1 MNDTI
6 YYIKI
11 TKSKNVAVENNAL
24 RVFIKMKKSPDNGQ
38 LVFGDC
44 TDDIDEFYMI
54 WNEQKINEVIK
65 GFKSTG
71 VQMEYENLTNSILN
85 GEYNEAFIETFS
97 IDKNYSQL
105 LLFMKHNLSIDNLLD
120 KIRERGEDSLTG
132 FEKKYLSTN
141 TNEKS

>member
-6 YYIKI
+6 YYIRI
-11 TKSKNVAVENNAL
+11 TKSENLAIEDNAL
-24 RVFIKMKKSPDNGQ
+24 RVFIKMKKAQDEGQ

-44 TDDIDEFYMI
+44 TDDIDEFYII
-54 WNEQKINEVIK
+54 WNERRINEVIEN
-65 GFKSTG
+65 FKSTG

-97 IDKNYSQL
+97 IDKNYCQL

-120 KIRERGEDSLTG
+120 KILERGEGSLTE
-132 FEKKYLSTN
+132 FEKKYLCIN